1 MLVSSAIRWRRLA
14 TPAALSTRALFWYI
28 PGGVLGVVFTV
39 PVFERGAPDR
49 LTWLAIA
56 VLAQGA
62 FSGLVLLTRLIP
74 PRICYQP
81 GAILVILAVSGAVR
95 GLVIDRLAS
104 DLHPAGFGVPPVYQI
119 LTSALM
125 STVWMGCIGYLIQ
138 AYKDYRATF
147 TTLFWQAVAVQ
158 RALVEEPVGRRSG
171 VVDEVASARSAVLQ
185 ELEAIDQSRDLG
197 RQLHEAA
204 EMLHDAVDQQ
214 IRPLSHELFA
224 EKKVEPPPT
233 RIGGLLFDAISSWDP
248 PLRITVV
255 LLVALIGI
263 GSTRSAG
270 LIIGVEVAAIS
281 AFSALVVLSI
291 RARLI
296 SSYPSWRPWVSPLA
310 VISLPIVAGL
320 SLEVIGNQIL
330 GIRPD
335 PYGAMV
341 IAVAIPISVIFITA
355 LFGVRAERNLIIASL
370 QLRIDIGQVYEVAA
384 MQVNAEL
391 DAQLGTYLHHRVQS
405 ELTAI
410 ALQLKNASLQ
420 YDDASALQVI
430 NSARQRLSRTL
441 SYDVDIELSD
451 GRARLVQMVQD
462 WAGIAVIELELP
474 SGDFGTAAQ
483 WKTTA
488 LIADE
493 AIGNSVRSGGA
504 GQISMQ
510 VAVQETSLVLTVTD
524 NGMGVS
530 SSAKGGLGSA
540 WLDINAP
547 GRWSREST
555 PAGTTLTV
563 EITDQPG

>member
-1 MLVSSAIRWRRLA
+1 MLVSSANRWRRLA
-14 TPAALSTRALFWYI
+14 TPAALSTSALFWYI

-49 LTWLAIA
+49 ITWLAIA

-62 FSGLVLLTRLIP
+62 FSGLVLLSRVIP
-74 PRICYQP
+74 QRICHRP
-81 GAILVILAVSGAVR
+81 VAVLVILAASGAVR

-104 DLHPAGFGVPPVYQI
+104 GLNPAGFGVHPVYQI

-138 AYKDYRATF
+138 SNKDYRATF
-147 TTLFWQAVAVQ
+147 TTLFWEAVAVQ
-158 RALVEEPVGRRSG
+158 RALVEEPDGRRSDI
-171 VVDEVASARSAVLQ
+171 VDEVARARSAVLQ
-185 ELEAIDQSRDLG
+185 ELEAIDQSGDPG

-233 RIGGLLFDAISSWDP
+233 RFGALLFDAISSWDP
-248 PLRITVV
+248 PLRITIV

-263 GSTRSAG
+263 GSARSAG
-270 LIIGVEVAAIS
+270 LVIGVEVAAIS
-281 AFSALVVLSI
+281 GLSALVILLI

-310 VISLPIVAGL
+310 VIALPIAAGL
-320 SLEVIGNQIL
+320 SLELIGNQLL

-341 IAVAIPISVIFITA
+341 VAIAIPISVIFITA
-355 LFGVRAERNLIIASL
+355 LFGVQAERNLIIASL
-370 QLRIDIGQVYEVAA
+370 RMRIDIGQVYEVAA
-384 MQVNAEL
+384 MQVNAKQ

-410 ALQLKNASLQ
+410 ALQLEQASRQ

-430 NSARQRLSRTL
+430 NSARERLSRTL
-441 SYDVDIELSD
+441 SDDVDIELSD
-451 GRARLVQMVQD
+451 GRVRLGQMVEN
-462 WAGIAVIELELP
+462 WSGIAAIELNLP

-483 WKTTA
+483 WESAA

-504 GQISMQ
+504 GQISVQ
-510 VAVQETSLVLTVTD
+510 VVVSDASMVLVIAD
-524 NGMGVS
+524 NGIGVS
-530 SSAKGGLGSA
+530 TSAKGGLGSA

-555 PAGTTLTV
+555 PAGTKLTV
-563 EITDQPG
+563 EIKDQPG

>member
-1 MLVSSAIRWRRLA
+1 MLVSSAIWWRRLA
-14 TPAALSTRALFWYI
+14 TPAALSTSALFWYI

-49 LTWLAIA
+49 ITWLAIA

-74 PRICYQP
+74 PRICHQP
-81 GAILVILAVSGAVR
+81 GTVLVILAVSGAVR
-95 GLVIDRLAS
+95 GLVINGLAS
-104 DLHPAGFGVPPVYQI
+104 GLNPAGFGMHPVYQI

-125 STVWMGCIGYLIQ
+125 STVWMGSIGYLIQ
-138 AYKDYRATF
+138 ANKDYRATF
-147 TTLFWQAVAVQ
+147 ETLFWQSVAVQ
-158 RALVEEPVGRRSG
+158 RALVTVPDARRSDI
-171 VVDEVASARSAVLQ
+171 VDEVTSARSAVLQ
-185 ELEAIDQSRDLG
+185 ELEAIDESNDLG

-233 RIGGLLFDAISSWDP
+233 RFGALLFDAISSWDP
-248 PLRITVV
+248 PLRITIV

-263 GSTRSAG
+263 GSARSAG
-270 LIIGVEVAAIS
+270 LVIGVEVAAIS
-281 AFSALVVLSI
+281 GLSALVILLI

-310 VISLPIVAGL
+310 VIALPIAAGL
-320 SLEVIGNQIL
+320 SLELIGNQLL

-341 IAVAIPISVIFITA
+341 VAIAIPISVIFITA
-355 LFGVRAERNLIIASL
+355 LFGVQAERNLIIASL
-370 QLRIDIGQVYEVAA
+370 RMRIDIGQVYEVAA
-384 MQVNAEL
+384 MQVSAKQ

-410 ALQLKNASLQ
+410 ALQLEQASRQ

-430 NSARQRLSRTL
+430 NSARERLSRTL
-441 SYDVDIELSD
+441 SDDVDIELSD
-451 GRARLVQMVQD
+451 GRVRLGQMVEN
-462 WAGIAVIELELP
+462 WSGIAAIELNLP

-483 WKTTA
+483 WESAA

-504 GQISMQ
+504 GQISVQ
-510 VAVQETSLVLTVTD
+510 VVVSDASMVLVIAD
-524 NGMGVS
+524 NGIGVS
-530 SSAKGGLGSA
+530 TSAKGGLGSA

-563 EITDQPG
+563 EINDQPG

>member
-1 MLVSSAIRWRRLA
+1 MPVNSAIWWRRLG
-14 TPAALSTRALFWYI
+14 TPTALSTRALLWYI

-49 LTWLAIA
+49 ITWLAIA

-62 FSGLVLLTRLIP
+62 FSGLVLLTRIVT
-74 PRICYQP
+74 PRIRDNP
-81 GAILVILAVSGAVR
+81 GTVLAILAVSGAVR

-104 DLHPAGFGVPPVYQI
+104 DLNPAGFGAHPVYQI

-125 STVWMGCIGYLIQ
+125 STVWMGSIGYLIQ
-138 AYKDYRATF
+138 ANKDYRTTF

-158 RALVEEPVGRRSG
+158 RALVDEPVGRRSDI
-171 VVDEVASARSAVLQ
+171 VDEVANARTAVLQ
-185 ELEAIDQSRDLG
+185 ELDSIDVSRDLG

-224 EKKVEPPPT
+224 GKKVEAPPT
-233 RIGGLLFDAISSWDP
+233 RFGALLFDAISSWDP

-255 LLVALIGI
+255 LLVALIGTA
-263 GSTRSAG
+263 STRSAG
-270 LIIGVEVAAIS
+270 LVIGVEVAAIS
-281 AFSALVVLSI
+281 ALSALVVLLI
-291 RARLI
+291 RVRLI
-296 SSYPSWRPWVSPLA
+296 RSYPSWRPWVSPLA
-310 VISLPIVAGL
+310 VIALPIAAGL
-320 SLEVIGNQIL
+320 SLELIGNQIL

-335 PYGAMV
+335 PNGAMV
-341 IAVAIPISVIFITA
+341 VAIAIPISVVFITA
-355 LFGVRAERNLIIASL
+355 LFGVQAERNLIIASL

-384 MQVNAEL
+384 KQVNAEL

-410 ALQLKNASLQ
+410 ALQLEQASLQ

-430 NSARQRLSRTL
+430 NSARDRLSRTL
-441 SYDVDIELSD
+441 RDDVDSELSD
-451 GRARLVQMVQD
+451 GRARLVQMVEN
-462 WAGIAVIELELP
+462 WAGIAAIELNLP
-474 SGDFGTAAQ
+474 SRDFGTAAQ
-483 WKTTA
+483 WRSAA

-504 GQISMQ
+504 HEISVR
-510 VAVQETSLVLTVTD
+510 VAVEESSLVLTVTD

-555 PAGTTLTV
+555 SAGTKLTV
-563 EITDQPG
+563 EIIDQLG

>member
-1 MLVSSAIRWRRLA
+1 MLVNSAIWWRRLA

-49 LTWLAIA
+49 ITWLAIA

-74 PRICYQP
+74 PRICHQP
-81 GAILVILAVSGAVR
+81 GTVLVILAVSGAVR
-95 GLVIDRLAS
+95 GLVINGLAS
-104 DLHPAGFGVPPVYQI
+104 GLNPAGFGMHPVYQI

-125 STVWMGCIGYLIQ
+125 STVWMGSIGYLIQ
-138 AYKDYRATF
+138 ANKDYRATF
-147 TTLFWQAVAVQ
+147 ETLFWQSVAVQ
-158 RALVEEPVGRRSG
+158 RALVTVPDARRSDI
-171 VVDEVASARSAVLQ
+171 VDEVTSARSAVLQ
-185 ELEAIDQSRDLG
+185 ELEAIDESNDLG

-233 RIGGLLFDAISSWDP
+233 RFGGLLFDAISSWDP

-255 LLVALIGI
+255 LLAALIGI

-270 LIIGVEVAAIS
+270 LVIGVEVAAIS
-281 AFSALVVLSI
+281 ALSALVILLI

-310 VISLPIVAGL
+310 VIALPIFAGL
-320 SLEVIGNQIL
+320 SLEFIGNQIL

-335 PYGAMV
+335 PNGAMV
-341 IAVAIPISVIFITA
+341 VAIAIPISVVFITA
-355 LFGVRAERNLIIASL
+355 LFGVQAERNLIIASL
-370 QLRIDIGQVYEVAA
+370 QLRIDIGQVYAVAA

-430 NSARQRLSRTL
+430 NSARERLSRTL
-441 SYDVDIELSD
+441 SDDVDSELSD
-451 GRARLVQMVQD
+451 GRARLVQMVEN
-462 WAGIAVIELELP
+462 WAGIAAIELNLP
-474 SGDFGTAAQ
+474 SRDFGTAAQ
-483 WKTTA
+483 WRSAA

-504 GQISMQ
+504 HEISVR
-510 VAVQETSLVLTVTD
+510 VAVEESSLVLTVTD

-563 EITDQPG
+563 EIKDQPG

>member
-1 MLVSSAIRWRRLA
+1 MLVSSAIWWRRLA
-14 TPAALSTRALFWYI
+14 TPAALSTSALFWYI

-49 LTWLAIA
+49 ITWLAIA

-74 PRICYQP
+74 PRICHQP
-81 GAILVILAVSGAVR
+81 GTVLVILAVSGAVR
-95 GLVIDRLAS
+95 GLVINGLAS
-104 DLHPAGFGVPPVYQI
+104 GLNPAGFGMHPVYQI

-125 STVWMGCIGYLIQ
+125 STVWMGSIGYLIQ
-138 AYKDYRATF
+138 ANKDYRATF
-147 TTLFWQAVAVQ
+147 ETLFWQSVAVQ
-158 RALVEEPVGRRSG
+158 RALVTVPDARRSDI
-171 VVDEVASARSAVLQ
+171 VDEVARARSAVLQ
-185 ELEAIDQSRDLG
+185 ELEAIDESNDLG

-233 RIGGLLFDAISSWDP
+233 RFGGLLFDAISSWDP

-270 LIIGVEVAAIS
+270 LVIGVEVAAIS
-281 AFSALVVLSI
+281 ALSALVVLLI

-310 VISLPIVAGL
+310 VIALPIFAGL
-320 SLEVIGNQIL
+320 SLEFIGNQIL

-335 PYGAMV
+335 PNGAMV
-341 IAVAIPISVIFITA
+341 VAIAIPISVVFITA
-355 LFGVRAERNLIIASL
+355 LFGVQAERNLIIASL
-370 QLRIDIGQVYEVAA
+370 QLRIDIGQVYAVAA

-430 NSARQRLSRTL
+430 NSARERLSRTL
-441 SYDVDIELSD
+441 SDDVDSELSD
-451 GRARLVQMVQD
+451 GRARLVQMVEN
-462 WAGIAVIELELP
+462 WAGIAAIELNLP

-483 WKTTA
+483 WESAA

-504 GQISMQ
+504 GQISVQ
-510 VAVQETSLVLTVTD
+510 VVVSDASMVLVIAD
-524 NGMGVS
+524 NGIGVS
-530 SSAKGGLGSA
+530 TSAKGGLGSA

-563 EITDQPG
+563 EINDQPG

>member
-1 MLVSSAIRWRRLA
+1 MLVSSANRWRRLA

-49 LTWLAIA
+49 ITWLAIA

-74 PRICYQP
+74 LRICHQP

-104 DLHPAGFGVPPVYQI
+104 GLNPAGFGVHPVYQI

-125 STVWMGCIGYLIQ
+125 STVWMGSIGYLIQ
-138 AYKDYRATF
+138 ANKDYRATF
-147 TTLFWQAVAVQ
+147 ETLFWRAVAVQ
-158 RALVEEPVGRRSG
+158 RALVTVPDARRSDI
-171 VVDEVASARSAVLQ
+171 VDEVASARLAVLQ
-185 ELEAIDQSRDLG
+185 ELEAIDESNDLG

-204 EMLHDAVDQQ
+204 EMLHDAVEQQ

-233 RIGGLLFDAISSWDP
+233 RFGGLLFDAISNWDP

-255 LLVALIGI
+255 LLAGLIGI

-270 LIIGVEVAAIS
+270 LVIGVEVAAIS
-281 AFSALVVLSI
+281 ALSTLVVLLI

-296 SSYPSWRPWVSPLA
+296 RSYPSWRPWVSPLA
-310 VISLPIVAGL
+310 VIALPIVAGL
-320 SLEVIGNQIL
+320 SLELIGNQIL

-335 PYGAMV
+335 PNGAMV

-355 LFGVRAERNLIIASL
+355 LFGVQAERNLIIASL
-370 QLRIDIGQVYEVAA
+370 QLRIDIGQVYAVAA

-410 ALQLKNASLQ
+410 ALQLKKASLQ

-430 NSARQRLSRTL
+430 NSARERLSRTL
-441 SYDVDIELSD
+441 SDDVDIELSD
-451 GRARLVQMVQD
+451 GRARLVQMVED
-462 WAGIAVIELELP
+462 WAGIAAIELFLP
-474 SGDFGTAAQ
+474 NGDFGTAAQ
-483 WKTTA
+483 WESTA

-493 AIGNSVRSGGA
+493 AIGNSVRAGGA
-504 GQISMQ
+504 GQINVQ
-510 VAVQETSLVLTVTD
+510 VVVEESSLVLTVTD
-524 NGMGVS
+524 NGIGVS

-563 EITDQPG
+563 EIKDQPG

>member
-1 MLVSSAIRWRRLA
+1 MSNANRWKRLA
-14 TPAALSTRALFWYI
+14 TPAALSTRALLWYI
-28 PGGVLGVVFTV
+28 PGGILGVVFTV

-49 LTWLAIA
+49 ITWLAIA

-74 PRICYQP
+74 PRICHQP

-104 DLHPAGFGVPPVYQI
+104 GLNPAGFGVHPTYQI

-125 STVWMGCIGYLIQ
+125 STVWMGSIGYLIQ
-138 AYKDYRATF
+138 ANKDYRTTF

-158 RALVEEPVGRRSG
+158 RALVAVPDARRSDI
-171 VVDEVASARSAVLQ
+171 VDEVASARSAVLQ
-185 ELEAIDQSRDLG
+185 ELEAIDESHDFG

-224 EKKVEPPPT
+224 EKRVEPPPT
-233 RIGGLLFDAISSWDP
+233 RFGALLFDAISSWDP
-248 PLRITVV
+248 PLRISIV
-255 LLVALIGI
+255 LLVALIGV
-263 GSTRSAG
+263 GSARSAG
-270 LIIGVEVAAIS
+270 LVIGVEVAAIS
-281 AFSALVVLSI
+281 ALSALAVLLI

-310 VISLPIVAGL
+310 VIALPIAAGL
-320 SLEVIGNQIL
+320 SLEVLGNQLL

-335 PYGAMV
+335 PYGAVV
-341 IAVAIPISVIFITA
+341 IAIAIPISVIFTTA
-355 LFGVRAERNLIIASL
+355 IFGVQAERNLIIASL

-384 MQVNAEL
+384 IQVNAER
-391 DAQLGTYLHHRVQS
+391 DAQLATYLHHRVQS

-410 ALQLKNASLQ
+410 ALQLEKASLQ

-430 NSARQRLSRTL
+430 NSARDRLSRTL
-441 SYDVDIELSD
+441 SENVDIESSD
-451 GRARLVQMVQD
+451 RRARLVQMVED
-462 WAGIAVIELELP
+462 WAGIAAIEIFLP
-474 SGDFGTAAQ
+474 SEDFGSAAQ
-483 WKTTA
+483 WKSAA

-504 GQISMQ
+504 GQISVQ
-510 VAVQETSLVLTVTD
+510 VAVKETSLVLSVTD
-524 NGMGVS
+524 NGIGVS
-530 SSAKGGLGSA
+530 PSAKGGLGSA

-563 EITDQPG
+563 EIKDQPG

>member
-1 MLVSSAIRWRRLA
+1 MPVSSAIRWRRLA
-14 TPAALSTRALFWYI
+14 TPAALSTRALLWYI

-39 PVFERGAPDR
+39 PVFEPGAPDR
-49 LTWLAIA
+49 ITWLAIA

-74 PRICYQP
+74 QSIRYKP
-81 GAILVILAVSGAVR
+81 GTVLAILAVSGAVR

-104 DLHPAGFGVPPVYQI
+104 DLNPAGFGVHPVYQI
-119 LTSALM
+119 LTSSLM
-125 STVWMGCIGYLIQ
+125 STVWMGSIGYLIQ
-138 AYKDYRATF
+138 ANKDYRATF
-147 TTLFWQAVAVQ
+147 TTVFWQAVAVQ
-158 RALVEEPVGRRSG
+158 RELVEEPVGRRSDI
-171 VVDEVASARSAVLQ
+171 VDEVVSARTAVLQ
-185 ELEAIDQSRDLG
+185 ELDSIDASRDLG

-204 EMLHDAVDQQ
+204 EMLHDAVDRQ

-233 RIGGLLFDAISSWDP
+233 RFGALLFDAISSWDP

-255 LLVALIGI
+255 LLVAVIGV
-263 GSTRSAG
+263 GSARSAG
-270 LIIGVEVAAIS
+270 LVIGAEVAAIS
-281 AFSALVVLSI
+281 ALSALVVLLI
-291 RARLI
+291 RALLI
-296 SSYPSWRPWVSPLA
+296 SLYPNWRPWVSPLA
-310 VISLPIVAGL
+310 VIALPIFAGL

-341 IAVAIPISVIFITA
+341 VAIAIPISVVFITA
-355 LFGVRAERNLIIASL
+355 LFGVQAERNLIIASM

-391 DAQLGTYLHHRVQS
+391 DAKLGTYLHHQVQS

-410 ALQLKNASLQ
+410 ALQLEKASLQ
-420 YDDASALQVI
+420 YDDASTLQVI
-430 NSARQRLSRTL
+430 NSARDRLSRTL
-441 SYDVDIELSD
+441 RDDVNSELSD
-451 GRARLVQMVQD
+451 GRARLVQMVED
-462 WAGIAVIELELP
+462 WAGIAAIELNLP
-474 SGDFGTAAQ
+474 SRDFGTAAQ
-483 WKTTA
+483 WRSTA

-504 GQISMQ
+504 DEIIVQ
-510 VAVQETSLVLTVTD
+510 VSVKEKSLLLNVTD
-524 NGMGVS
+524 NGIGVS
-530 SSAKGGLGSA
+530 TSAKGGLGSA

-555 PAGTTLTV
+555 PAGTKLSV
-563 EITDQPG
+563 EIIEQLG